1 MDLFR
6 QGYSFNWNFETK
18 ANPAGNLLKA
28 IKISNIDVNIYIAY
42 FLYNAFKGEL
52 YNNAFFKEF
61 RR

>member
-6 QGYSFNWNFETK
+6 QGYPFNWNFKIK
-18 ANPAGNLLKA
+18 ANPAGNLP
-28 IKISNIDVNIYIAY
+28 KIIQINNIDVNIYIAC

-52 YNNAFFKEF
+52 YNDAFFKEF